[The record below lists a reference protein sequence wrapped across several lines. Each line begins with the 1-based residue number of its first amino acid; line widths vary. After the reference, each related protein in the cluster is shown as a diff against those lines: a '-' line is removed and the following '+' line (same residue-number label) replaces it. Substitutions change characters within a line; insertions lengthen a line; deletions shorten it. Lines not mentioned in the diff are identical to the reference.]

1 MKKITLSISF
11 CLSCWS
17 MMFAQEP
24 ANLISSQVAYSLHEK
39 IKNPY
44 FDEIVAYMQ
53 AHPGELPDLTH
64 LVPVPAPNSG
74 ADRSEE
80 VLVHDDEK
88 AESELHA
95 AMNPTDTNNIIVSPI
110 IQDPSNFL
118 SPIDVPIYYTLDF
131 GQTWNTSNIVF
142 NPDPNAGFT
151 AGGGDPLLAFD
162 NNGRAYISW
171 LALTFG
177 FGTPPLKLTLYLAT
191 SEDKGQT
198 WSDPLPIAIGTGN
211 LDLGTGALTGS
222 LVDKQWMVADQTSSA
237 YSGNLYV
244 SYTELNQVSATE
256 GTARILVKTLPAGT
270 DAFGPE
276 VQVHTSG
283 NYIFMQFSS
292 IDVDP
297 EGQVHVSFVA
307 TEPSGQVGIYHA
319 VSTDGGQTFS
329 PEVKVSNLYYPP
341 GNGGTLTNGISGI
354 DDARL
359 YPCPHIRAGKSAGL
373 LYLTWTANGITAPET
388 EGYDIYF
395 SKSEDHGATW
405 TLPVTI
411 NQGENT
417 NAEQYYNAINVNPDG
432 TLCLAYYDRS
442 DDPDGTNTH
451 HVVSFSY
458 DQGESFTPIEYASN
472 EASDFGLI
480 GSLNGNFG
488 IGEYTHILATNYNAI
503 PIWADGRGNN
513 GDIDIFAAII
523 PINDP
528 FVGIPEIGH
537 ITDKFSVMVHQEE
550 PGRIG
555 FDIFLKVDATLA
567 WTMLNLEGKVL
578 ASYPPTSDVSAG
590 TYRFNLDVPA
600 GIYFLKVET
609 GLGWKTVRV
618 VVN

>member
-1 MKKITLSISF
+1 MKKFVISLVI
-11 CLSCWS
+11 CLPYWS
-17 MMFAQEP
+17 MMIAQDQP
-24 ANLISSQVAYSLHEK
+24 SLISKQVEYSLHEK

-44 FDEIVAYMQ
+44 FNEIVQYMQ
-53 AHPGELPDLTH
+53 LHPGQFPDLTH
-64 LVPVPAPNSG
+64 LIPASSANV
-74 ADRSEE
+74 ATDRSEE
-80 VLVHDDEK
+80 IIVNDDEK

-110 IQDPSNFL
+110 IQDPDNFL
-118 SPIDVPIYYTLDF
+118 QPIDVPIYYTLDF
-131 GQTWNTSNIVF
+131 GQTWNTSHIVF

-162 NNGRAYISW
+162 NNGRAYMSW

-177 FGTPPLKLTLYLAT
+177 FGTPPLKLSLYLAT
-191 SEDKGQT
+191 SDDKGQT

-222 LVDKQWMVADQTSSA
+222 LVDKQWMVADQSEGA

-244 SYTELNQVSATE
+244 SYTEINQVSATE
-256 GTARILVKTLPAGT
+256 GTSRILVKTLAAGNT
-270 DAFGPE
+270 AFGPE
-276 VQVHTSG
+276 VQVHTSD

-297 EGQVHVSFVA
+297 DGQVHVSFVA

-319 VSTDGGQTFS
+319 VSTDGGQTFNN
-329 PEVKVSNLYYPP
+329 ETKVSNLYYPP

-359 YPCPHIRAGKSAGL
+359 YPCPHIRAGKSSGL

-395 SKSEDHGATW
+395 SKSTDSGASW
-405 TLPVTI
+405 SLPIAI
-411 NQGENT
+411 NQGDNT
-417 NAEQYYNAINVNPDG
+417 SAEQYYNAINVNPDG
-432 TLCLAYYDRS
+432 TICLAYYDRS
-442 DDPDGTNTH
+442 DDPAGTNTH

-472 EASDFGLI
+472 EATDFGQI
-480 GSLNGNFG
+480 GALNGNFG
-488 IGEYTHILATNYNAI
+488 IGEYTHILATNYSAI

-513 GDIDIFAAII
+513 GDIDIYAAIV

-528 FVGIPEIGH
+528 FVGIPEIGN
-537 ITDKFSVMVHQEE
+537 ITDKFSVVVHQEVT
-550 PGRIG
+550 GKIG
-555 FDIFLKVDATLA
+555 FDIYLKETSSLS
-567 WTMLNLEGKVL
+567 WTMLNMEGKVL
-578 ASYPPTSDVSAG
+578 ASYRPTSDVSAG
-590 TYRFNLDVPA
+590 TYRFNQDVPA
-600 GIYFLKVET
+600 GVYFLKVET
-609 GLGWKTVRV
+609 GLGWKTVKV
-618 VVN
+618 VVI